1 MNFNIH
7 FVLFHIIIKIEIKN
21 NIDLLDI
28 IIIINITNINNID
41 IFHKII
47 KNKY

>member
-7 FVLFHIIIKIEIKN
+7 FALFHIMIKMEIKN

-28 IIIINITNINNID
+28 IIINITNINSID

-47 KNKY
+47 KN